1 MSELNVGLLS
11 LIIEE
16 IRDYYSA
23 SQKFKIITKAL
34 SAPILE
40 LNNNNILNISLNE
53 NLSFFIYDK
62 SNNLNE
68 ETGTIPIIAD
78 CDIRIIAEF
87 KINNTDIELIIKSL
101 DLIFF
106 KVKKS
111 LIGEID
117 EVRVINNFYNL
128 IGLIISNI
136 NKYLDV
142 YIKNIKEF
150 IINIEGIDFSDIFA
164 KSFENYIK
172 VDLSP
177 VLSVML
183 HSNLF

>member
-1 MSELNVGLLS
+1 M
-11 LIIEE
+11 
-16 IRDYYSA
+16 
-23 SQKFKIITKAL
+23 
-34 SAPILE
+34 
-40 LNNNNILNISLNE
+40 LNNCYFESKLENETISGIYLNNLINFESIIFE
-53 NLSFFIYDK
+53 